1 VAIARCGNIYGGG
14 DLNWSRVVPG
24 TIRSLYFGKRPVLR
38 SDGSY
43 TRDYI
48 YVEDAIQAYLRLAE
62 GLDRTEIRGEA
73 FNFGPAQPQTVRN
86 VVTVLQRLMERQ
98 DLCVEIRN
106 AAQAEIRDQYL
117 SSEKASQVLDW
128 QPRYSLEQ
136 GLTRSI
142 AWYKDFFG
150 RVA

>member
-1 VAIARCGNIYGGG
+1 
-14 DLNWSRVVPG
+14 
-24 TIRSLYFGKRPVLR
+24 
-38 SDGSY
+38 
-43 TRDYI
+43 
-48 YVEDAIQAYLRLAE
+48 
-62 GLDRTEIRGEA
+62 
-73 FNFGPAQPQTVRN
+73 
-86 VVTVLQRLMERQ
+86 MERQ
-98 DLCVEIRN
+98 DRCVEIRN

-136 GLTRSI
+136 GLARSI